1 MPNRRE
7 LRKQQ
12 QIMSANQ
19 PSNIDRLRNQL
30 QTLVE
35 KKNYRQAI
43 EKVKQIRK
51 MHPDVEIKPSQA
63 DIWTSQGHQE
73 YSQGQH
79 QQAQISLR
87 KAIELGCAEE
97 VYYWLSKSLL
107 ATGNSDEALDTMRNA
122 FENKALSK
130 IYTGCYLKLLFQ
142 QGATDEVTT
151 LLKNQSKQFSAS
163 QIHWANGVLLLQVG
177 KLEEALGHFK
187 KMSGNATPGDSP
199 NVWIIHTQQQLGN
212 WDRTESQLATPTHP
226 AMQRLALVQTISQR
240 APSTAIALDQYQ
252 GKQRTLRLVVLLI
265 QLLDESKYHD
275 AAHILQQFSHP
286 CQFPAIDALH
296 RPVMILAA
304 SQAMKAK
311 AAVCSASFLEAIVYQ
326 PPFDSQLALKLH
338 CIYQEDRRSI
348 HEVKRLLDH
357 LLAGVKREAQQHPQN
372 WSEAQ
377 LNSTL
382 AKIYCWLTDAWMT
395 RGEHHRGYKTLQIAI
410 QLCPDSP
417 EVIGRQGL
425 AAYIKGKV
433 EEAIPLMIKA
443 LEGGCSYEQVYD
455 ILLSELEDRDDLDV
469 AKDIMRRFGKLFG
482 DLPLDNEVEIPKWIE
497 ALSTQDY
504 EIFEALVEDQKN
516 PDAALKACQ
525 IFVATVEGEPSSSGR
540 VGFNQELANKHWE
553 LLLQGVSAP
562 EQILILQAIFLL
574 VQLFAKRQKGIVAIQ
589 NQCLQRLLAMVGE
602 YPEAQLAYLML
613 WVVKGDRPAPMQ
625 MAIRSY
631 LHTAPQPGTALAQLQ
646 LHAHRYVQTVALR
659 PLIDEFLRRDTQNP
673 QLLLAQAT
681 TYQIKSKE
689 YEALKEQGFDLARR
703 LQDASALQ
711 AYREEEIFQSAKTA
725 AELFPAFME
734 TDDFDLM
741 DMAKNIA
748 RKALGDDVSPEVLAK
763 MLPKLMQMLE
773 ADLPDFDDEED
784 DDFDPRPLFGGLPM
798 QPPRKTPKGRTAQK
812 RRK

>member
-43 EKVKQIRK
+43 EKVKQISK

-73 YSQGQH
+73 YSEGKH

-87 KAIELGCAEE
+87 KAIEIGCAEE

-107 ATGNSDEALDTMRNA
+107 ATGNSDEALDTMHNA
-122 FENKALSK
+122 FENKALTK
-130 IYTGCYLKLLFQ
+130 DYTGCYLKLLFR
-142 QGATDEVTT
+142 QGAADKVAM
-151 LLKNQSKQFSAS
+151 LLKTKPKQFSAS
-163 QIHWANGVLLLQVG
+163 QSHWANGVLLLQAG

-187 KMSGNATPGDSP
+187 KMTGNATPGDSP
-199 NVWIIHTQQQLGN
+199 SIWIIHTQQQLGN
-212 WDRTESQLATPTHP
+212 WERAEVHLAMSTHP

-240 APSTAIALDQYQ
+240 SPSTAIALDQYQ

-286 CQFPAIDALH
+286 CLEFPAIDALY

-326 PPFDSQLALKLH
+326 PPFDSQVALKLH
-338 CIYQEDRRSI
+338 CIYEEERRSI

-357 LLAGVKREAQQHPQN
+357 LLIGVKQEAQQHPQN
-372 WSEAQ
+372 WSEEQ

-382 AKIYCWLTDAWMT
+382 AKIHCWLTDAWMT
-395 RGEHHRGYKTLQIAI
+395 RGEHHKGYKSLQIAI
-410 QLCPDSP
+410 QLCSDSP

-425 AAYIKGKV
+425 VAYIQGKS
-433 EEAIPLMIKA
+433 EEAIPLLIKA

-455 ILLSELEDRDDLDV
+455 ILLSELKDRDDLDL
-469 AKDIMRRFGKLFG
+469 AKDIMRRFGGLFG
-482 DLPLDNEVEIPKWIE
+482 DLPFESELEIPKWIE
-497 ALSTQDY
+497 AISTQDY
-504 EIFEALVEDQKN
+504 EFFEALVEDQKN

-525 IFVATVEGEPSSSGR
+525 IFVATVEGETSSAGR
-540 VGFNQELANKHWE
+540 VGFNQELAKKHWE
-553 LLLQGVSAP
+553 LLLQGISAP
-562 EQILILQAIFLL
+562 EQILTLQAIFLL

-602 YPEAQLAYLML
+602 YPESQLAYLML

-631 LHTAPQPGTALAQLQ
+631 LHTSPQPGTALAQLQ
-646 LHAHRYVQTVALR
+646 LHAHRYVQTVVLR
-659 PLIDEFLRRDTQNP
+659 PLIDDFLRRDAQNP

-689 YEALKEQGFDLARR
+689 YEALKEKGFELARR

-711 AYREEEIFQSAKTA
+711 AYREEEIFQSSKTA
-725 AELFPAFME
+725 AELFPALLE

-748 RKALGDDVSPEVLAK
+748 RKALGDDVPPEVLEK

-773 ADLPDFDDEED
+773 GDLLDFDDEET
-784 DDFDPRPLFGGLPM
+784 DDFDPRPLFGSLPT
-798 QPPRKTPKGRTAQK
+798 QKGRTAQK